1 MASVIDA
8 LNEALSEDKSAIKIL
23 LYSIPIYF
31 CAHLFVLGKLDS
43 VFYTSVFLT
52 AILMFALLSK
62 GINNVRMNRREVL
75 CLNPLN
81 LISAL
86 IKSFI
91 VVVPYI
97 LVLGFCGLAILKY
110 VKIPFDIPHISFISE
125 IIVWSILGSIFMTA
139 YMSFSKYLRILQ
151 AFNVKVIFES
161 CVDVFVSL
169 LFFVPQLVFV
179 DAVLIA
185 PIAYLFNLFNL
196 PYNHWG
202 FVYYCSIIFIVN
214 ISVLANYL
222 AQAAYEHIK
231 GSNEEYDD
239 NHQINLVVDSA
250 DRMK

>member
-161 CVDVFVSL
+161 
-169 LFFVPQLVFV
+169 
-179 DAVLIA
+179 
-185 PIAYLFNLFNL
+185 
-196 PYNHWG
+196 